1 MAVGG
6 ICKVRLSLLA
16 LAVIT
21 LCGAVPPCTADV
33 GAFQTPSELLVGL
46 RGVLDEACGKAH
58 QLLVSVVGSRVI
70 ETTTENA
77 KLHLHSVFDQEK
89 LEALLEYFKVAVGFL
104 STGAASGLNVI
115 AVYVTEILSATGVSV
130 KLPFPHF
137 TAEGVAFVAQWALLA
152 VIGYWV
158 ISLCLHLVL
167 CVLRRVLWLLKLSIA
182 LWLFVVIVS
191 DTSASTN
198 TTAWRLGALVFTC
211 ALLGLTQVGS
221 EQDRSRNLEK
231 RVKGLEGS
239 MKRIERNLEE

>member
-70 ETTTENA
+70 ETTT
-77 KLHLHSVFDQEK
+77 
-89 LEALLEYFKVAVGFL
+89 EYFKVAVGFL